1 MKNGISIEN
10 TEKYAL
16 SKENTQIYATVKKRA
31 QKGPVLIRCREKLEK
46 SSRFQEGVFY
56 IRLNTL

>member
-16 SKENTQIYATVKKRA
+16 SKENTQIYATVKKKA
-31 QKGPVLIRCREKLEK
+31 QKGPVLIRCREKL
-46 SSRFQEGVFY
+46 
-56 IRLNTL
+56 